1 MNSEEYIK
9 QSTICTITMLL
20 DKLEKPFSFMELQRQ
35 SLESLENLRDELFL
49 EYNKKIA
56 KQSKQI

>member
-1 MNSEEYIK
+1 MNKEEYIK

-20 DKLEKPFSFMELQRQ
+20 DKLQKPLPFMELQRQ

-49 EYNKKIA
+49 EYNKKFD
-56 KQSKQI
+56 